1 MNPTIKARIE
11 SIRRGEVPEGYKRTA
26 LGCYPLDWERLTLG
40 SISERKGEYGLN
52 APACEYEEGLPKYLR
67 ITDIDED
74 GKYIDNGAYVKHIDS
89 EKYVL
94 RKGDLLF
101 ARTGASVG
109 KNYLYDPS
117 DGKLVFA
124 GFLIKYHIK
133 KGYNPYIV
141 AAMCNIHQYNNWVH
155 MMSARSG
162 QPGINA
168 EEYATYAFMLPKKLS
183 EQEKIAEILAGQ
195 DRVIAL
201 KEELLAEKQ
210 KQKKYLMQQL
220 LTGKKRLPGFSGEWK
235 CVRLGEL
242 GCFYSGLSGKTKE
255 DFGSGKPYIPYKN
268 IFNNPKIDCDFFEY
282 VKIKENEKQTK
293 VRYGDIF
300 FTTSSEI
307 LSEVGMTSVMLDSVE
322 ELYLNSFC
330 TGFRLYD
337 FNLIHPEY
345 ASHYFRG
352 EEFRI
357 ALNKIS
363 QGITRFNLSKN
374 GLSKISLTL
383 PSIEEQLAIAQI
395 LSTVDK
401 EIELLKKDIEQEKL
415 KKKSLM
421 QLLLTGI
428 VRVL

>member
-117 DGKLVFA
+117 DDKLVFA

-201 KEELLAEKQ
+201 KEKLLAEKQ

-220 LTGKKRLPGFSGEWK
+220 LTGKKRLPGFSGEWIES
-235 CVRLGEL
+235 RLGDLFRERVETNCAEL
-242 GCFYSGLSGKTKE
+242 RLLAITSGQGVIPRDELELKDNSSEDKSKYKKICVGDIGYNTMRMWQGVSAFSYYEGIVSPAYTILMPNSEIDAKFFAYLFKLPSMVFLFYRYSQGLVDDTRNLK
-255 DFGSGKPYIPYKN
+255 YKN
-268 IFNNPKIDCDFFEY
+268 LGRIRVLFPCDR
-282 VKIKENEKQTK
+282 KEQT
-293 VRYGDIF
+293 VIA
-300 FTTSSEI
+300 EI
-307 LSEVGMTSVMLDSVE
+307 L
-322 ELYLNSFC
+322 
-330 TGFRLYD
+330 
-337 FNLIHPEY
+337 
-345 ASHYFRG
+345 
-352 EEFRI
+352 
-357 ALNKIS
+357 
-363 QGITRFNLSKN
+363 
-374 GLSKISLTL
+374 LT
-383 PSIEEQLAIAQI
+383 A
-395 LSTVDK
+395 DK

-428 VRVL
+428 VRVSA

>member
-40 SISERKGEYGLN
+40 SISERKGEYELN

-117 DGKLVFA
+117 DDKLVFA

-201 KEELLAEKQ
+201 KEKLLAEKQ

-220 LTGKKRLPGFSGEWK
+220 LTGKKRLPGFSGGWIES
-235 CVRLGEL
+235 RLGDLFRERVETNCAEL
-242 GCFYSGLSGKTKE
+242 RLLAITSGQGV
-255 DFGSGKPYIPYKN
+255 IPRDELELKDN
-268 IFNNPKIDCDFFEY
+268 
-282 VKIKENEKQTK
+282 
-293 VRYGDIF
+293 
-300 FTTSSEI
+300 SSEDK
-307 LSEVGMTSVMLDSVE
+307 SKGSV
-322 ELYLNSFC
+322 
-330 TGFRLYD
+330 T
-337 FNLIHPEY
+337 
-345 ASHYFRG
+345 
-352 EEFRI
+352 
-357 ALNKIS
+357 
-363 QGITRFNLSKN
+363 TN
-374 GLSKISLTL
+374 G
-383 PSIEEQLAIAQI
+383 
-395 LSTVDK
+395 
-401 EIELLKKDIEQEKL
+401 
-415 KKKSLM
+415 
-421 QLLLTGI
+421 
-428 VRVL
+428 

>member
-52 APACEYEEGLPKYLR
+52 VPACEYEEGLPKYLR

-133 KGYNPYIV
+133 KGYSPYIV

-201 KEELLAEKQ
+201 KEKLLAEKQ

-235 CVRLGEL
+235 KYNFFMIFKVLSSQKYQIKKLKYFSVGKYPVIDQGKEFIAGYYNDEEKVIKCPKDGIIVFGDHTREIKFINFDFVVGADGTQLLVSSNESILTYFLYYLLLNMNIPNDG
-242 GCFYSGLSGKTKE
+242 YSRHLK
-255 DFGSGKPYIPYKN
+255 Y
-268 IFNNPKIDCDFFEY
+268 
-282 VKIKENEKQTK
+282 IKEAFYLVPALKEQTA
-293 VRYGDIF
+293 IA
-300 FTTSSEI
+300 EI
-307 LSEVGMTSVMLDSVE
+307 LST
-322 ELYLNSFC
+322 
-330 TGFRLYD
+330 
-337 FNLIHPEY
+337 
-345 ASHYFRG
+345 A
-352 EEFRI
+352 
-357 ALNKIS
+357 
-363 QGITRFNLSKN
+363 
-374 GLSKISLTL
+374 
-383 PSIEEQLAIAQI
+383 
-395 LSTVDK
+395 DK
-401 EIELLKKDIEQEKL
+401 EIELLEKDIEQEKL

-428 VRVL
+428 VRIKEGKYE

>member
-1 MNPTIKARIE
+1 MNSTIKARIE

-117 DGKLVFA
+117 DDKLVFA

-220 LTGKKRLPGFSGEWK
+220 LTGKKRLPWLFWG
-235 CVRLGEL
+235 V
-242 GCFYSGLSGKTKE
+242 
-255 DFGSGKPYIPYKN
+255 D
-268 IFNNPKIDCDFFEY
+268 
-282 VKIKENEKQTK
+282 
-293 VRYGDIF
+293 
-300 FTTSSEI
+300 
-307 LSEVGMTSVMLDSVE
+307 
-322 ELYLNSFC
+322 
-330 TGFRLYD
+330 
-337 FNLIHPEY
+337 
-345 ASHYFRG
+345 
-352 EEFRI
+352 RI
-357 ALNKIS
+357 AFR
-363 QGITRFNLSKN
+363 RF
-374 GLSKISLTL
+374 I
-383 PSIEEQLAIAQI
+383 P
-395 LSTVDK
+395 
-401 EIELLKKDIEQEKL
+401 
-415 KKKSLM
+415 
-421 QLLLTGI
+421 
-428 VRVL
+428 

>member
-124 GFLIKYHIK
+124 GFLIRYHIR

-195 DRVIAL
+195 NRVIAL
-201 KEELLAEKQ
+201 KEKLLAEKQ

-220 LTGKKRLPGFSGEWK
+220 LTGKKRLPGFSGEWIES
-235 CVRLGEL
+235 RLGDLFRERVETNCAEL
-242 GCFYSGLSGKTKE
+242 RLLAITSGQGVIPRDELELKDNSSE
-255 DFGSGKPYIPYKN
+255 DKSKYKKICVGDIGYN
-268 IFNNPKIDCDFFEY
+268 TMRMWQGVSAFSNYEGIVSPAYTILVPNSKIDAKFFAYQFKLSSIIFLFYRYSQGLVDDTRNLKYENLKRIR
-282 VKIKENEKQTK
+282 VLFPQDKKEQTA
-293 VRYGDIF
+293 IA
-300 FTTSSEI
+300 EI
-307 LSEVGMTSVMLDSVE
+307 LST
-322 ELYLNSFC
+322 
-330 TGFRLYD
+330 
-337 FNLIHPEY
+337 
-345 ASHYFRG
+345 A
-352 EEFRI
+352 
-357 ALNKIS
+357 
-363 QGITRFNLSKN
+363 
-374 GLSKISLTL
+374 
-383 PSIEEQLAIAQI
+383 
-395 LSTVDK
+395 DK
-401 EIELLKKDIEQEKL
+401 EIKLLKKDIEQEKL
-415 KKKSLM
+415 KKESLM

-428 VRVL
+428 VRVDELVS